1 LVIAGGGL
9 SGALAALA
17 LAERRP
23 DVPFMLVEQGEAF
36 GGNHIWSFFDSDVEE
51 DDRWLIDSM
60 VARRWPEHEVRF
72 PRRRRTIGLGYT
84 SVKSSGLDRVVRERL
99 RPDQYRLGRRIVELG
114 QTHILLDGGERI
126 EAEGVVDARGPGPA
140 PGLDLAW
147 QKFVGRTYRCAAPH
161 GRERPIIMDAEV
173 GQEAGYRFVYT
184 LPFSPTELMVEDTY
198 YSTSPDLDEPGIGNL
213 LDAYVR
219 AQGWPEAEVVEEETG
234 VLPVLLG
241 GEIAALWPASEPQ
254 VARLGLRGGFFHPT
268 TGYSLPDAVRNAL
281 LLAEQRDFGSKAL
294 HALFRKRA
302 AALWDE
308 RSFFQLLNRML
319 FRAAQPPERYRV
331 LEHFYRLPVPL
342 IARFYAAKL
351 TPLDKLRIVSGKPPV
366 PIAQAVKALRG
377 RRA

>member
-1 LVIAGGGL
+1 VIAGGGL

-23 DVPFMLVEQGEAF
+23 DVPFLLVEQGEAF
-36 GGNHIWSFFDSDVEE
+36 GGNHIWSFFDSDVDE
-51 DDRWLIDSM
+51 DDRWLIDPM

-72 PRRRRTIGLGYT
+72 PRRRRTIGLGYN

-126 EAEGVVDARGPGPA
+126 EAEGVVDARGPGPGPVSTL
-140 PGLDLAW
+140 PGRNSSA
-147 QKFVGRTYRCAAPH
+147 GPIAAPPRMAASARSSWTRKWTG
-161 GRERPIIMDAEV
+161 GR
-173 GQEAGYRFVYT
+173 
-184 LPFSPTELMVEDTY
+184 LPFRLHIAVQ
-198 YSTSPDLDEPGIGNL
+198 PDRADGRGHLLFDFARPGRAGIGNL

-219 AQGWPEAEVVEEETG
+219 AQGWPEAEVIEEETG

-302 AALWDE
+302 AALWEE

-366 PIAQAVKALRG
+366 PIAKR
-377 RRA
+377 